1 MSLPGGRLWIRYC
14 VNKEAVYGAVM
25 GHLFGGAFL
34 LEVSVCGMGC
44 ENVGW
49 AVKMVLDNLCVVL

>member
-14 VNKEAVYGAVM
+14 VNKEAAYGAVM

-34 LEVSVCGMGC
+34 LEVSAWGM
-44 ENVGW
+44 